1 MKEGLSESNSSQQNG
16 AVQNNQPVQ
25 PKVVSTMEVEMGASV
40 TPNTSVVR
48 KGVMGAGGAT
58 SSLTTGLMTGEVK
71 PNSVPMTIPSNRC
84 SIRARVATF

>member
-1 MKEGLSESNSSQQNG
+1 MKEGFTESNSSQQNE

-40 TPNTSVVR
+40 TPNASVVR
-48 KGVMGAGGAT
+48 KGVMGAGGTT

-71 PNSVPMTIPSNRC
+71 LNTVPMAIPSN
-84 SIRARVATF
+84 IRSVQTRAATS